1 MKWIKRIALG
11 ILIFVGVATVA
22 LAITIGHT
30 TACDPAPATIDV
42 SDGIR
47 VIQNRCYG
55 SPDVLELVEIAKPVP
70 KGNEVL
76 VRVKAAS
83 VNPLDWHYLRGSP
96 YIMRLESGIGAP
108 KNIRLGA
115 DFAGTVEAVGSG
127 VSRFKA
133 GDEVFGTGRGAF
145 GEYVIKHQDGS
156 LAKIPP
162 NASYAQAAALP
173 IAGVT
178 ALQAI
183 RDHGKL
189 QAGQRVLINGA
200 SGGVG
205 TLAVQ
210 IAKAY
215 GAEVTG
221 VCSERNADMVR
232 SIGADH
238 VIDYRKT
245 NYTESGEKYDLIV
258 DMVGNHGVLANL
270 KVLKPSGRLVIVGG
284 QKGDWIGPLSNM
296 LKSPFV
302 APFVDQEIIVMLA
315 HSSGEELTVLAN
327 LVENGDLSPVI
338 DRSYPLNEVPDAIAY
353 SEEGRARG
361 KIIIEIE

>member
-11 ILIFVGVATVA
+11 ILIFIGIATA
-22 LAITIGHT
+22 GLAITISHT
-30 TACDPAPATIDV
+30 TACDSVPAVSEA

-70 KGNEVL
+70 EGKEVL

-96 YIMRLESGIGAP
+96 YIMRLESGIGVP
-108 KNIRLGA
+108 KNVRLGA
-115 DFAGTVEAVGSG
+115 DFAGTVEAVGSDVTG
-127 VSRFKA
+127 FKA

-145 GEYVIKHQDGS
+145 GEYVIKHEDGS

-162 NASYAQAAALP
+162 NASHAQAAALP

-178 ALQAI
+178 ALQAL
-183 RDHGKL
+183 RDHGKV

-210 IAKAY
+210 IAKSY

-221 VCSERNADMVR
+221 VCSERNVDMVR

-238 VIDYRKT
+238 VIDYRKA

-270 KVLKPSGRLVIVGG
+270 DVLKPDGRLVVVGG
-284 QKGDWIGPLSNM
+284 QHGDWIGPLSNM
-296 LKSPFV
+296 IKGPLV

-315 HSSGEELTVLAN
+315 HSSGDELDVLAK
-327 LVENGDLSPVI
+327 LVESGDLSPVI
-338 DRSYPLNEVPDAIAY
+338 DRSYPLHEVPAAIAY

-361 KIIIEIE
+361 KIIIEVE